1 VSFAEVPSIVPQSP
15 EEEDGPDGDE
25 AESEEEDDI
34 QDKDDIRDK
43 DDSPSSASS
52 DRCSVDKYI
61 RKVYRTLSVYASS
74 FVSWVTLKSVYY
86 YSENRGSTFC
96 E

>member
-15 EEEDGPDGDE
+15 EEEDAPDGEE

-34 QDKDDIRDK
+34 QGK

-52 DRCSVDKYI
+52 DRFCIEINLISRAI
-61 RKVYRTLSVYASS
+61 CL
-74 FVSWVTLKSVYY
+74 LKR
-86 YSENRGSTFC
+86 EF
-96 E
+96 